1 MNVVETLIYIYI
13 YRMKGLSTF
22 VSKYESKYEDFKVKH
37 AQRKS
42 SEKVNK
48 TKQSKAGNS
57 VFRKETSRGRLN
69 NNAQQRRN
77 IKHYPII
84 RTKKIEA

>member
-1 MNVVETLIYIYI
+1 
-13 YRMKGLSTF
+13 MKGLSTF

-57 VFRKETSRGRLN
+57 VFRKET
-69 NNAQQRRN
+69 
-77 IKHYPII
+77 
-84 RTKKIEA
+84 

>member
-1 MNVVETLIYIYI
+1 
-13 YRMKGLSTF
+13 MKGLSTF

-77 IKHYPII
+77 IKLVLSSVQ
-84 RTKKIEA
+84 RRLRLEIEIFL